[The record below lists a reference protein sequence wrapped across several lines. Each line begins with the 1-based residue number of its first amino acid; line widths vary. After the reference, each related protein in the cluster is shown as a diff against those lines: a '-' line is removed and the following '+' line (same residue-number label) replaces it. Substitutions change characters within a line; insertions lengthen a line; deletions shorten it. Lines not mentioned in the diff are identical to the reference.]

1 MGALVVFLVMASY
14 GGSGAL
20 GSGSPPMSASASSPL
35 SQSLGGAGSE
45 VLMRKYSTSINGVR
59 RSGSGMGHNN
69 NNNAAVDALDGAASG
84 GVGARRSGASDTGS
98 RPQSMV
104 DVTPD
109 ARQRCMFFFCVW
121 CKIKGRRRRRREV
134 DVVACN
140 FFCQPALTATQNTT
154 ALDVK
159 KRIEE
164 QYNELGNK
172 QIERERQQLS
182 ADAINKATAAKFKLE
197 QQFENTMQYKEQRTQ
212 RRQQMEEV
220 NIIEPFFFFP
230 SGCWVYV

>member
-1 MGALVVFLVMASY
+1 M
-14 GGSGAL
+14 
-20 GSGSPPMSASASSPL
+20 
-35 SQSLGGAGSE
+35 
-45 VLMRKYSTSINGVR
+45 
-59 RSGSGMGHNN
+59 
-69 NNNAAVDALDGAASG
+69 
-84 GVGARRSGASDTGS
+84 
-98 RPQSMV
+98 
-104 DVTPD
+104 
-109 ARQRCMFFFCVW
+109 
-121 CKIKGRRRRRREV
+121 
-134 DVVACN
+134 
-140 FFCQPALTATQNTT
+140 
-154 ALDVK
+154 K

-220 NIIEPFFFFP
+220 NIIEPFFFP